1 MAHAFGIIISLPES
15 KARQTRLTQ
24 HLESLD
30 IAQHYSF
37 FPALRGSPS
46 AAERRGLSSGED
58 GLWRSVL
65 AVLNQPQNGADYLH
79 ILEDDAELSP
89 QFWQW
94 LQQLQPHQNK
104 DCQLLFTDMYAGATV
119 YPKLLAL
126 THQARKANRI
136 SWLIPQHQI
145 PAVRRTLDHAYYRAQ
160 GGH

>member
-1 MAHAFGIIISLPES
+1 MAHALGIIISLPES
-15 KARQTRLTQ
+15 KARQTRLIQ
-24 HLESLD
+24 HLELLD

-58 GLWRSVL
+58 GLWTSVL

-94 LQQLQPHQNK
+94 LQQLQPHQIK

-126 THQARKANRI
+126 TNQARKANRI
-136 SWLIPQHQI
+136 SWLIPQQQI